1 MLMNNSR
8 STLAVLCL
16 AALYTSGDA
25 ELVGD
30 VVRCVYLAC
39 YDHVQGQRTTRCL
52 AVLVVWCR

>member
-30 VVRCVYLAC
+30 VDQQEPLLARMVIVI
-39 YDHVQGQRTTRCL
+39 DGLIL
-52 AVLVVWCR
+52 AWGV